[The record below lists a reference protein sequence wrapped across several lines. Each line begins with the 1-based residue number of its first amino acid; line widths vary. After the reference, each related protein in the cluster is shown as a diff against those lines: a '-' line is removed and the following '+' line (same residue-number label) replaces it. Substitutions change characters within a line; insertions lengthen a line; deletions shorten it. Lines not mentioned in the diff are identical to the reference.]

1 MKIPKYILCF
11 TLVCSLLL
19 QPASFAEEKGS
30 LTYEEARRIAINA
43 NDHLRKAQNEID
55 SANHQ
60 RNSISDSFPDEMKTS
75 APYLST
81 MVQSS
86 QDLERLSK
94 TKKLEYDSVLDAID
108 LELQK
113 IFFTIKI
120 HEESMQLADRKI
132 QNLRQGVSLEL
143 QKKQYGMASEFDV
156 KKLQNE
162 LEKAI
167 RDKNVS
173 QKEVN
178 SQYFALNRLL
188 GQATV
193 KYTKIRPITLKYRV
207 TSEKEAENK
216 IGWAL
221 SNSVS
226 INAQKAHIA
235 SLELQKDLY
244 PLRTETA
251 SLTGSPAPEK
261 PEKVSDTITVM
272 NDDLMIQK
280 RNLEEQIRNI
290 HNNLKSIESSVK
302 ALETQKKLLEERIK
316 VAQAQL
322 KAGMITEKQLDDIR
336 LQLDTLSHSILDLQ
350 SKHSILQLQFEKP
363 HLIP

>member
-1 MKIPKYILCF
+1 MKIRKYIICF
-11 TLVCSLLL
+11 VTVCTLLV
-19 QPASFAEEKGS
+19 QPLSFAEEKGG
-30 LTYEEARRIAINA
+30 LTYEEARRIAISS

-55 SANHQ
+55 RARNQ
-60 RNSISDSFPDEMKTS
+60 RNSVSDSFPDEMKTS

-86 QDLERLSK
+86 QDLETFTK
-94 TKKLEYDSVLDAID
+94 NKKLEYDSVLDAID

-113 IFFTIKI
+113 IFFTIKV

-132 QNLRQGVSLEL
+132 QNLREGVNLEL
-143 QKKQYGMASEFDV
+143 QKKQYGMASEFSV
-156 KKLQNE
+156 KKLQND
-162 LEKAI
+162 LEKTI
-167 RDKNVS
+167 REKAVS

-178 SQYFALNRLL
+178 SQYFALNKLL

-193 KYTKIRPITLKYRV
+193 KYRKIQPITLKYRE
-207 TSEKEAENK
+207 TTEKESENK

-226 INAQKAHIA
+226 INMQKAHIA
-235 SLELQKDLY
+235 SLELQKELY
-244 PLRTETA
+244 LFNREAA
-251 SLTGSPAPEK
+251 SLTGSPSPEK
-261 PEKVSDTITVM
+261 PEKISDTIAVV

-302 ALETQKKLLEERIK
+302 TLETQKKLLEERIR

-322 KAGMITEKQLDDIR
+322 KAGMITAKQVDDIQ
-336 LQLDTLSHSILDLQ
+336 LQLDILSHNLLDLK
-350 SKHSILQLQFEKP
+350 SKHSLLQLQFEKP